1 MWTENGQ
8 PKVLEQL
15 LSSVHFLLVLLPHYY
30 HKLRDSR
37 VKRILLNM
45 SDDGDNEYSA
55 CFEEGDSALIL
66 QGQDESD
73 EGEGKEQHHNNQDDG
88 IDISSNDGMMN
99 PGLSADEQIDGI
111 EEAEE
116 EAKDEVDVSSTD
128 GMINPDLL
136 ADEQIDATPEEADG
150 SGKEEHDND
159 HDDGI
164 DVSSTDGMMH
174 PDLLADEQIDAT
186 PEEVEGGGKEEHDNN
201 HDDGIDV
208 SSTDGMMHLDQLD
221 KEGESQS
228 HSDSLAGGGPAVNN
242 AAHKSSSKKTVL
254 VASDMLGMEDHN
266 QSSKSEQKSNH
277 GRSNSK
283 VTTTSSNKRSAV
295 DVAINAPT
303 GVDITAR
310 TIASS
315 SSWLQLYG
323 DLQQHLANAYTGSQ
337 QTVKIPD
344 TVVFHRMK
352 AISWYHT
359 GSVGHGVDKKSTPG
373 NGTDGSIELASVFRY
388 FMEASRGKTI
398 VASMIAYTDNSTG
411 LSSSSSVPA
420 AGSSTSSSS
429 ATSAFGHLKITHV
442 TEEDL
447 RNLLMYNN
455 AKDVILPAY
464 WILQGFVGPG
474 KSGHVATIVSESL
487 GSMQSFGTMQW
498 KNKHLL
504 R

>member
-1 MWTENGQ
+1 M
-8 PKVLEQL
+8 
-15 LSSVHFLLVLLPHYY
+15 
-30 HKLRDSR
+30 
-37 VKRILLNM
+37 
-45 SDDGDNEYSA
+45 
-55 CFEEGDSALIL
+55 
-66 QGQDESD
+66 
-73 EGEGKEQHHNNQDDG
+73 
-88 IDISSNDGMMN
+88 
-99 PGLSADEQIDGI
+99 
-111 EEAEE
+111 
-116 EAKDEVDVSSTD
+116 
-128 GMINPDLL
+128 
-136 ADEQIDATPEEADG
+136 
-150 SGKEEHDND
+150 
-159 HDDGI
+159 
-164 DVSSTDGMMH
+164 
-174 PDLLADEQIDAT
+174 
-186 PEEVEGGGKEEHDNN
+186 
-201 HDDGIDV
+201 
-208 SSTDGMMHLDQLD
+208 
-221 KEGESQS
+221 
-228 HSDSLAGGGPAVNN
+228 
-242 AAHKSSSKKTVL
+242 
-254 VASDMLGMEDHN
+254 
-266 QSSKSEQKSNH
+266 
-277 GRSNSK
+277 
-283 VTTTSSNKRSAV
+283 
-295 DVAINAPT
+295 
-303 GVDITAR
+303 
-310 TIASS
+310 
-315 SSWLQLYG
+315 YG